1 MSEPSTTEQ
10 GGVEPDGAEQHGAEQ
25 HRGEPGGLRV
35 LVGYSPDERGD
46 DALAL
51 AALVW
56 SAAQSDRN
64 APLTVVHVHPP
75 AWPAHGPGSV
85 DAEWVAY
92 LREQAEEALARAA
105 ARLGEL
111 GVPSQELD
119 LRVHAHRGS
128 GRGLMEAAR
137 ETGADLVVIGSAPGG
152 NPHRIALGSTADR
165 LLHDSPVPVMLAPRG
180 YAEDSPHH
188 TRVVHPHHPAR
199 RLERMTVAYWPP
211 RGLEDLTAMAD
222 LAARLGLPVR
232 LLTLVLRPP
241 GPAARLGGVER
252 ALGRQAAQADEDLRE
267 AAGLLGARFGDGMPV
282 ERLAEVGSGVSGTL
296 GAVDMLPG
304 EVLACLSGHHGPLLR
319 VFLGERS
326 GKIVRA
332 APCPVVVLPRGAGAP
347 FAGEEARIR

>member
-1 MSEPSTTEQ
+1 MSEPNTS
-10 GGVEPDGAEQHGAEQ
+10 EPDTSEPNTSEPDT
-25 HRGEPGGLRV
+25 GEPRALRV

-51 AALVW
+51 AALVR
-56 SAAQSDRN
+56 AADRAGRP
-64 APLTVVHVHPP
+64 APLTVVNVHPP
-75 AWPAHGPGSV
+75 AWPAHGPASV

-92 LREQAEEALARAA
+92 LRGQAEEALAGAA
-105 ARLGEL
+105 ARLAEL
-111 GVPSQELD
+111 QVPRTELD
-119 LRVHAHRGS
+119 LRVHAHKGS
-128 GRGLMEAAR
+128 GRGLIEAAR
-137 ETGADLVVIGSAPGG
+137 GTGADVVVVGSAPGG
-152 NPHRIALGSTADR
+152 PTGRITLGSTADR
-165 LLHDSPVPVMLAPRG
+165 LLHDSPVPVLLAPRG

-188 TRVVHPHHPAR
+188 GRVHPHRPAR

-211 RGLEDLTAMAD
+211 RGFEDLTAAAD

-241 GPAARLGGVER
+241 GLASRLGGVDGV
-252 ALGRQAAQADEDLRE
+252 LGRQAAQADEDLRE

-282 ERLAEVGSGVSGTL
+282 ERLAEVGSGVAGTL

-304 EVLACLSGHHGPLLR
+304 EILACLSGHHGPLLK

-332 APCPVVVLPRGAGAP
+332 APCPVLVLPRGAGAP
-347 FAGEEARIR
+347 AAGEDVQFR